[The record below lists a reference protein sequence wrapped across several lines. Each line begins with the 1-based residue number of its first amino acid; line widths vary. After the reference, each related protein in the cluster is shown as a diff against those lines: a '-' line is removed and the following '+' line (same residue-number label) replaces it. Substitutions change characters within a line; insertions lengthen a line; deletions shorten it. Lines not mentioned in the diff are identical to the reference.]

1 MGKTAL
7 ITKRPKRPSPVIQS
21 ATRAN
26 FDPKKTLRNRS
37 NTVANLFVH
46 KTSTINNNNPQRKEQ
61 NSHNS
66 IHKESKDQTLNETL
80 SWSQIKL
87 EQKRDKF
94 KRKLSEPLLSVF
106 NESISCDEPSNG
118 HCLNSND
125 NEVHLINQN
134 IKISKEDSFE
144 SDNSHSSSSTE
155 LCDSEHLNESLSDLP
170 SSPELSRRKTMTQ
183 STEDNENNNSTNIS
197 FVDEVSHESANKCL
211 TTDDNCCDKSRCS
224 PHSEPK
230 NNLSNASVTSHNYNG
245 QEDKEED
252 KEEDNEKDK
261 EKDKEEDNERDKEE
275 DNDQNDTYS
284 SIKREIS
291 ELSLEE
297 CIQKLNEKISSLS
310 DSNVNH

>member
-7 ITKRPKRPSPVIQS
+7 ITRKPKRPSPVIQS

-37 NTVANLFVH
+37 NTVANLFAH

-61 NSHNS
+61 NNHNS

-87 EQKRDKF
+87 EQKREKF
-94 KRKLSEPLLSVF
+94 KRKLSEPVLSVF

-125 NEVHLINQN
+125 NEMHLINQN
-134 IKISKEDSFE
+134 NNKISKEGSIQGSFE
-144 SDNSHSSSSTE
+144 SDISHSSTSTE
-155 LCDSEHLNESLSDLP
+155 LCDSEHLNESLSDFA
-170 SSPELSRRKTMTQ
+170 SSPELSRRKATTQ
-183 STEDNENNNSTNIS
+183 STENNENNNSTNIS

-211 TTDDNCCDKSRCS
+211 TTDNNCCDKSRYS
-224 PHSEPK
+224 PHSEPI
-230 NNLSNASVTSHNYNG
+230 NNLSNASVTADNYNG
-245 QEDKEED
+245 
-252 KEEDNEKDK
+252 
-261 EKDKEEDNERDKEE
+261 EE
-275 DNDQNDTYS
+275 DNDQNDAYS

-310 DSNVNH
+310 DTSTNVNH

>member
-7 ITKRPKRPSPVIQS
+7 ITRRPKRPSPVIQS

-37 NTVANLFVH
+37 NTVANIFAH
-46 KTSTINNNNPQRKEQ
+46 KTSITNNNPQRKEQ
-61 NSHNS
+61 NNHNS
-66 IHKESKDQTLNETL
+66 LHKESKDQTLNETL

-94 KRKLSEPLLSVF
+94 KRKLSEPVLSVF

-118 HCLNSND
+118 HCLNPND

-134 IKISKEDSFE
+134 NNQISKEDSFE
-144 SDNSHSSSSTE
+144 SDNSHSHSSSSTE
-155 LCDSEHLNESLSDLP
+155 LCDSDHLNESLSDIA
-170 SSPELSRRKTMTQ
+170 SSPELSRRKTTTQ
-183 STEDNENNNSTNIS
+183 STENNENNNSTNIS

-211 TTDDNCCDKSRCS
+211 TTDNNCCDISRCS
-224 PHSEPK
+224 PRSEPK
-230 NNLSNASVTSHNYNG
+230 NNLSNASVASDNYNG
-245 QEDKEED
+245 
-252 KEEDNEKDK
+252 
-261 EKDKEEDNERDKEE
+261 EE
-275 DNDQNDTYS
+275 DNDQNDAYS

-310 DSNVNH
+310 DPNVNY